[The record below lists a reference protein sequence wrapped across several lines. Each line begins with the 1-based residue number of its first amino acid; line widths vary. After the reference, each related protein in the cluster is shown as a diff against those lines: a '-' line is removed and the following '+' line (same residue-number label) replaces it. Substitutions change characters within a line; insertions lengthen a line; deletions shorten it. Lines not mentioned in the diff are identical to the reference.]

1 MTAEMGAALDYVDAT
16 GDTIL
21 FDIGDVAKTTT
32 VTLNDDTGL
41 EDLEYFNFVI
51 SVSSTTA
58 MVSSVSANANTAK
71 IFIIDRS
78 CKFLYL
84 RTALSVL

>member
-16 GDTIL
+16 GDTIT
-21 FDIGDVAKTTT
+21 FDMGDVAQTTT
-32 VTLNDDTGL
+32 VTLNADTLL
-41 EDLEYFNFVI
+41 EELEYFNFVI
-51 SVSSTTA
+51 SVSGATA

-71 IFIIDRS
+71 VFVIDKS

-84 RTALSVL
+84 